1 MQRYLKKLNKRGELT
16 NDMYDKIRPK
26 SAKLARAHG
35 LPKTHKL
42 FENIPS
48 FRPIIDTTGTT
59 HYLVGNYLSE
69 LLNPLTHNDYSLK
82 DSFDAATRISRILP
96 QVRENDA
103 YMFIVL
109 GFVPLF
115 RNVRL
120 NKTINIILNQIY
132 NEKQIPILLS
142 KRSLKKFIID
152 TCQEATFSFN
162 SKMYEQL
169 DGLSVLANMIMIKCE
184 KVIVVK

>member
-1 MQRYLKKLNKRGELT
+1 
-16 NDMYDKIRPK
+16 MYDKIRPK
-26 SAKLARAHG
+26 YAQPARVHG
-35 LPKTHKL
+35 LLKIYKV
-42 FENIPS
+42 FENILS
-48 FRPIIDTTGTT
+48 FCPVIDTTGTK
-59 HYLVGNYLSE
+59 HYWVDKYLSE
-69 LLNPLTHNDYSLK
+69 LLNPLFHNDYSLK

-109 GFVPLF
+109 GFVSLF

-152 TCQEATFSFN
+152 TCQKATFSFN

>member
-1 MQRYLKKLNKRGELT
+1 
-16 NDMYDKIRPK
+16 
-26 SAKLARAHG
+26 
-35 LPKTHKL
+35 
-42 FENIPS
+42 
-48 FRPIIDTTGTT
+48 
-59 HYLVGNYLSE
+59 
-69 LLNPLTHNDYSLK
+69 
-82 DSFDAATRISRILP
+82 
-96 QVRENDA
+96 
-103 YMFIVL
+103 MFIVL
-109 GFVPLF
+109 GFVSLF

-152 TCQEATFSFN
+152 TCQKATFSFN